1 MDGIRNMTDRE
12 LLEDAAKAAG
22 LTIEY
27 WAQDDY
33 PVVRDGAANV
43 GWSPLKFDS
52 DALRLAVNL
61 NLQPRQGV
69 NLVSV
74 LRPDAGWNDENYRD
88 HGGDKFSATRRA
100 IVCAA
105 ASMVEHGVLG
115 AA

>member
-1 MDGIRNMTDRE
+1 MTDRE
-12 LLEDAAKAAG
+12 LLVSAAKTAG
-22 LTIEY
+22 LSIEY

-33 PVVRDGAANV
+33 PVVRDGAAKV
-43 GWSPLKFDS
+43 GWNPLKFDS
-52 DALRLAVNL
+52 DALRLAVQL
-61 NLQPRQGV
+61 NLQARQGV

-88 HGGDKFSATRRA
+88 HSGDKFAATRRA

-105 ASMVEHGVLG
+105 AAMVEQGVSG